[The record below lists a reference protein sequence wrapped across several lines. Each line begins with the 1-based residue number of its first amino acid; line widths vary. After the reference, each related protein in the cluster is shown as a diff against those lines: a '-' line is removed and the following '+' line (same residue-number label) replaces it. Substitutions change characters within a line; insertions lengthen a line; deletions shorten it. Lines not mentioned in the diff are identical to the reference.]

1 MIYVSGCGNKQVDL
15 ELKHLDVKGNPKKP
29 DVKSKKNDNNI
40 KFKGSNK
47 RIMIS
52 LNTIY

>member
-15 ELKHLDVKGNPKKP
+15 ELKHLEVKRNSKKP
-29 DVKSKKNDNNI
+29 NVKSKKNDNND
-40 KFKGSNK
+40 KFNEDDK

-52 LNTIY
+52 LNYY